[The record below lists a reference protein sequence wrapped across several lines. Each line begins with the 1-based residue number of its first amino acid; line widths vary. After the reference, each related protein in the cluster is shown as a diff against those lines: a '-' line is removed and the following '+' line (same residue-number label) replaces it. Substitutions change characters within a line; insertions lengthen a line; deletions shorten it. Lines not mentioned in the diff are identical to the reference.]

1 MASHERRSIPERAG
15 EELDI
20 GFKAAIGFYLGIIV
34 AGLATVAGI
43 MADASTAAVLATAP
57 STMTAVLVLA
67 LIFGD
72 RLRNLPERIGRS
84 RGRRFGCYLP
94 AVAFASMLAVP
105 AFVPLEYSARL
116 TTVTIAFTALT
127 AVVAVGVA
135 RMARNRYVAAV
146 TADEPTATWSWQN
159 ARFHDGVWDI
169 LTTVGALLLVAG
181 GLVTIYTGR
190 TTGIWFLLYGGF
202 WLFMQWSER
211 NDWFEADSWGDA
223 GRATAGDLRAHEAG
237 LVFDRAYQRKLV
249 PWDAIDDVRLTDD
262 ELVIERGR
270 WLDIRCDRS
279 AIDDPES
286 VLEGIQRARE
296 RAEHSR
302 TAEFTD

>member
-1 MASHERRSIPERAG
+1 MASHGRRSIPEPAG
-15 EELDI
+15 DELDL

-43 MADASTAAVLATAP
+43 VADASMAAILATAP
-57 STMTAVLVLA
+57 STVTAVLVLT

-72 RLRNLPERIGRS
+72 QLRGLPERIGRS
-84 RGRRFGCYLP
+84 RSRRLGCYLP
-94 AVAFASMLAVP
+94 AVAFASMLVVP

-127 AVVAVGVA
+127 AAVAVGVA
-135 RMARNRYVAAV
+135 RMGRNRYVAAV

-159 ARFHDGVWDI
+159 ARFHDGVWNV
-169 LTTVGALLLVAG
+169 LTTVGALFLIVG
-181 GLVTIYTGR
+181 GLVGIYTGG

-202 WLFMQWSER
+202 WLFMQWSET
-211 NDWFEADSWGDA
+211 NGWFETDGWDGSKRWGA
-223 GRATAGDLRAHEAG
+223 NDLRAHETG
-237 LVFDRAYQRKLV
+237 IVLDRAHQRKLV
-249 PWDAIDDVRLTDD
+249 PWDAVDDVRLTDD
-262 ELVIERGR
+262 ELVIERSR

-279 AIDDPES
+279 AIDDPET

-296 RAEHSR
+296 RAERSR
-302 TAEFTD
+302 TAEFTH